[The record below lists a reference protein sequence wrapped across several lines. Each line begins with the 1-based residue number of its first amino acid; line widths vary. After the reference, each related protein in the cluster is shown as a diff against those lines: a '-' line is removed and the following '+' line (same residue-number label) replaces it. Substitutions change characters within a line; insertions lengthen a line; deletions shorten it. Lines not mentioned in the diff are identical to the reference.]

1 MKKVMTIVCIV
12 VQGLI
17 IGLANL
23 YAIALVLNWFADTI
37 GYHGFWNIPMF
48 FVVSA
53 IVLATL
59 VVYLNS
65 IANQKL

>member
-1 MKKVMTIVCIV
+1 
-12 VQGLI
+12 
-17 IGLANL
+17 
-23 YAIALVLNWFADTI
+23 VLNWFADTI